1 MRLGYIIIYVS
12 NVPNTVA
19 FYETAFALTCRFI
32 HESSLYAEMETGSA
46 TLAFAGNEAAEMIG
60 LKVLPN
66 DPKAIAAGWEICL
79 IANDVAAAYEHAVA
93 KRCNP
98 VAPPTEN
105 PWGQTVSYLRDLNGC
120 LVEIASPIAPKD

>member
-32 HESSLYAEMETGSA
+32 HESSLYAEMETGST

-66 DPKAIAAGWEICL
+66 DPKAIAAGWEVCL
-79 IANDVAAAYEHAVA
+79 IANNVAAAYEYAVA
-93 KRCNP
+93 KGCNP
-98 VAPPTEN
+98 VAPPTEK

-120 LVEIASPIAPKD
+120 LVEIVSLIAPKD

>member
-19 FYETAFALTCRFI
+19 FYETAFALICRFI
-32 HESSLYAEMETGSA
+32 HESSLYAEIETSSA

-66 DPKAIAAGWEICL
+66 DPKAIAAGWEVCL
-79 IANDVAAAYEHAVA
+79 IANNLAAAYVCAVA
-93 KRCNP
+93 KGWNP
-98 VAPPTEN
+98 VAP
-105 PWGQTVSYLRDLNGC
+105 
-120 LVEIASPIAPKD
+120 KD

>member
-19 FYETAFALTCRFI
+19 FYETAFALTCQFI
-32 HESSLYAEMETGSA
+32 HEGSLYAEMETGST
-46 TLAFAGNEAAEMIG
+46 TLAFAGHEAAEMIG
-60 LKVLPN
+60 LKVFPN
-66 DPKAIAAGWEICL
+66 DPKALSAGWKVCL
-79 IANDVAAAYEHAVA
+79 IADDVAAAYEHAVA

-105 PWGQTVSYLRDLNGC
+105 PWGQTVSYLRDLDGC
-120 LVEIASPIAPKD
+120 LVETASPIAPKD